1 MQGYDAKSVAL
12 GAAANLLADGTA
24 TPKSAVSA
32 AISFLVGMTDKA
44 TFIKKCAKCPQYAK
58 LVLLTQ
64 QKPAE
69 FDSDSFCALHKT
81 LFEPRAKAGEFRT
94 EELMLAGGSCTD
106 SKLLRGSLK
115 NALIKLS
122 ELRGAPETAKPDFAA
137 SLSCFARELII
148 LSPFSYGNG
157 VTRRAFIQSFALSRG
172 FFLNYA
178 AVSKKELEEAENLAF
193 AADDPQQ
200 LITALV
206 KCLNYITENTASKSK
221 PNKLAL
227 SSRHVSA
234 LPPKSARSS
243 VEIAAAKPAA
253 PQPEPR
259 RIPQREKPDSK
270 AEALREL
277 REIQKS
283 LAALTQ
289 RVTDVIKSLAKE

>member
-1 MQGYDAKSVAL
+1 
-12 GAAANLLADGTA
+12 
-24 TPKSAVSA
+24 
-32 AISFLVGMTDKA
+32 MTGVQ
-44 TFIKKCAKCPQYAK
+44 T
-58 LVLLTQ
+58 
-64 QKPAE
+64 
-69 FDSDSFCALHKT
+69 CAL
-81 LFEPRAKAGEFRT
+81 PI
-94 EELMLAGGSCTD
+94 C
-106 SKLLRGSLK
+106 
-115 NALIKLS
+115 
-122 ELRGAPETAKPDFAA
+122 
-137 SLSCFARELII
+137 
-148 LSPFSYGNG
+148 NG

-200 LITALV
+200 LFTALV

-289 RVTDVIKSLAKE
+289 RVTDVIKSLENE